1 METPAPAPRAPA
13 PGTVALPIDDV
24 LRIANEY
31 ERAGRLDDAKRLL
44 DRILNTA
51 PQQGDALHLAGIV
64 AFRQGDIARSLD
76 LMERSLRHGID
87 TPLYLRN
94 ICEVYRAMGR
104 LDEALDA
111 ARRATTLA
119 PADPLCLHN
128 QAVIH
133 YHRLEL
139 DAALDCAV
147 RALRIDPSL
156 PGAHF
161 VRAEALLLRGE
172 WAAGWEE
179 YEWRFRIGGAAP
191 LMPPTRK
198 PQWDGGAL
206 RNGTLLLIADQGFG
220 DVIQFARYIPWAAER
235 CRDIAIASSTEVRP
249 LLRQIAPAA
258 RHFVRWEDAP
268 AFVAYCPLS
277 GLPRRAATRID
288 NAPAPIPYLRA
299 DPSRTAQWAQRLD
312 GLVPPGFHR
321 VGVIWA
327 GRPTHNN
334 DRNRS
339 ALLADFRT
347 LANVSGV
354 ALLALQKGPKTGQ
367 AGAYY
372 GRAPLINI
380 GAEIEDYDDTMAIL
394 DNLDL
399 LVTVD
404 TSVAHLAGAMGRP
417 AWIMLPRAPDWRWL
431 LDRADTPWYP
441 TVRLFRQTTARRWDD
456 VAEAIA
462 AELAARNWSDPQIS
476 PRR

>member
-1 METPAPAPRAPA
+1 
-13 PGTVALPIDDV
+13 
-24 LRIANEY
+24 
-31 ERAGRLDDAKRLL
+31 
-44 DRILNTA
+44 
-51 PQQGDALHLAGIV
+51 
-64 AFRQGDIARSLD
+64 
-76 LMERSLRHGID
+76 
-87 TPLYLRN
+87 
-94 ICEVYRAMGR
+94 
-104 LDEALDA
+104 
-111 ARRATTLA
+111 
-119 PADPLCLHN
+119 
-128 QAVIH
+128 VIH

-139 DAALDCAV
+139 DAALDCAG

-161 VRAEALLLRGE
+161 LRAEALLLRGE
-172 WAAGWEE
+172 WAEGWEE

-191 LMPPTRK
+191 LMPPTGR
-198 PQWDGGAL
+198 PQWDGVPL
-206 RNGTLLLIADQGFG
+206 SNGTLLLIADQGFG
-220 DVIQFARYIPWAAER
+220 DAIQFARYVAWAAER
-235 CRDIAIASSTEVRP
+235 CRDIAIAGSAEVRP

-258 RHFVRWEDAP
+258 RQFVRWEDAP
-268 AFVAYCPLS
+268 DFAAYCPLS
-277 GLPRRAATRID
+277 GLPRLAATRIG
-288 NAPAPIPYLRA
+288 NVPAPIPYLRA
-299 DPSRTAQWAQRLD
+299 DPVRTAQWAERMN

-339 ALLADFRT
+339 ALLADFRP
-347 LANVSGV
+347 LAHVSGV

-380 GAEIEDYDDTMAIL
+380 GAEIADYDDTMAIL

-441 TVRLFRQTTARRWDD
+441 SVRLFRQRVSRRWDD
-456 VAEAIA
+456 VAQAMA
-462 AELAARNWSDPQIS
+462 AELATRRWDDPIS
-476 PRR
+476 RRR